1 MNRTYFRERGVYIMK
16 RENKKM
22 LRERY
27 EDAIRKRTERLKEL
41 SLEDLRDIYT
51 MYEVK
56 LEKDK

>member
-1 MNRTYFRERGVYIMK
+1 MYIME

>member
-1 MNRTYFRERGVYIMK
+1 MK
-16 RENKKM
+16 RENKKT

-27 EDAIRKRTERLKEL
+27 EDAIKKRTERLKEL